1 MNPQAPQS
9 AGSATGPKLGCM
21 QTLTHKARRHAVP
34 AEFPAAGR
42 YLEIGD
48 GELLPLHGR
57 VSRLGRSMS
66 AEVEIDDRSVSRR
79 HALIVQ
85 RDGQAVLLN
94 DGSLNGTF
102 LNGERVDHVVLADGD
117 EITLGEASLRYV
129 EVDEPTTDPL
139 LTAA

>member
-1 MNPQAPQS
+1 MSSQVPQS
-9 AGSATGPKLGCM
+9 RGSAAGGTFRCM

>member
-1 MNPQAPQS
+1 
-9 AGSATGPKLGCM
+9 M

-48 GELLPLHGR
+48 GELLPLHDR
-57 VSRLGRSMS
+57 VTRLGRSMS

-94 DGSLNGTF
+94 DGSLNG
-102 LNGERVDHVVLADGD
+102 EPVDHAVLADGD
-117 EITLGEASLRYV
+117 EITLGAASLRYV

-139 LTAA
+139 LIAA

>member
-1 MNPQAPQS
+1 
-9 AGSATGPKLGCM
+9 M

-48 GELLPLHGR
+48 GALLPLPDR
-57 VSRLGRSMS
+57 ITRLGRSMS
-66 AEVEIDDRSVSRR
+66 AEVEIDDRTVSRR
-79 HALIVQ
+79 HALIVL
-85 RDGQAVLLN
+85 RDGHALLLN

-102 LNGERVDHVVLADGD
+102 LNGERVDHAVLTDGD
-117 EITLGEASLRYV
+117 EIALGAARLRYV
-129 EVDEPTTDPL
+129 EIDEPATDPM

>member
-1 MNPQAPQS
+1 
-9 AGSATGPKLGCM
+9 M

-34 AEFPAAGR
+34 AEYPVAGR

-48 GELLPLHGR
+48 GALLPLPDR
-57 VSRLGRSMS
+57 VTRLGRSMA
-66 AEVEIDDRSVSRR
+66 AEVEIDDRTVSRR

-102 LNGERVDHVVLADGD
+102 LNGERVDHAVLASGD
-117 EITLGEASLRYV
+117 EIVLGDARLRYV
-129 EVDEPTTDPL
+129 EVDEPATDPL
-139 LTAA
+139 LIAA

>member
-1 MNPQAPQS
+1 VNAQPPQS
-9 AGSATGPKLGCM
+9 HGSASDGTFEDM
-21 QTLTHKARRHAVP
+21 RTLTHKARRHAVP

-48 GELLPLHGR
+48 GELLPLGGR
-57 VSRLGRSMS
+57 ITRLGRSMS

-85 RDGQAVLLN
+85 RDGMAVLLN

-102 LNGERVDHVVLADGD
+102 LNGERVDHGVLAHGD
-117 EITLGEASLRYV
+117 EITLGEAVLRYV

-139 LTAA
+139 LIAA

>member
-1 MNPQAPQS
+1 MNPQRPQS
-9 AGSATGPKLGCM
+9 PASATSPKLEHM

-48 GELLPLHGR
+48 GELLPLHDR
-57 VSRLGRSMS
+57 VTRLGRSMS

-85 RDGQAVLLN
+85 RDGLAVLLN

-102 LNGERVDHVVLADGD
+102 LNGERVDHGVLADGD
-117 EITLGEASLRYV
+117 EITLGAANLRYV

-139 LTAA
+139 LIAA